1 MRACFRW
8 RPGGCSVARRCM
20 RWRPIRS
27 SSRATPSSSL
37 KRLASRPL
45 SRPLPRFL
53 KACRRERTDVTPVWF
68 MRQAG
73 RYMPEYR
80 KLRERHSILD
90 LCRHPDLS
98 AEVTLQPVERLGVDA
113 AILFAD
119 ILLPFE
125 PLDLGLR
132 FAAGEGPS
140 IDRPI
145 TTAADVSRL
154 PHIDPEQELRYVLEA
169 VRLARRALPAD
180 VPLIGFAGA
189 PSTLASYAIEGG
201 SSRTFTKTKRFM
213 YQAPDT
219 WHLLLNKLADLVGKF
234 LAAQARAGAHALQVF
249 DSWVGCLSPDDYRTY
264 VQPHSRKA
272 LSLAGAAKVPLIHFG
287 TGTAT
292 FLEDFA
298 AAGGEVI
305 SIDWRIPL
313 DAAWVRLGD
322 RAIQGNLEPAALLAP
337 AAERTR
343 QVRDI
348 LTRAGGRPG
357 HIFNLGHGVL
367 PETDVAAVRAVV
379 DLVHG
384 G

>member
-1 MRACFRW
+1 
-8 RPGGCSVARRCM
+8 
-20 RWRPIRS
+20 
-27 SSRATPSSSL
+27 
-37 KRLASRPL
+37 
-45 SRPLPRFL
+45 
-53 KACRRERTDVTPVWF
+53 

-73 RYMPEYR
+73 RYMPQYR
-80 KLRERHSILD
+80 KLRKAHSILD
-90 LCRHPDLS
+90 LCHTPEL
-98 AEVTLQPVERLGVDA
+98 AAAVTLQPVERLGVDA
-113 AILFAD
+113 AIIFAD

-125 PLDLGLR
+125 PLRLGLR
-132 FAAGEGPS
+132 FAAGEGPL

-145 TTAADVSRL
+145 RDANDVERL
-154 PHIDPEQELRYVLEA
+154 PSFNVEAELGFVLDA
-169 VRLARRALPAD
+169 IRLARRALPAD

-189 PSTLASYAIEGG
+189 PFTLASYAIEGG
-201 SSRTFTKTKRFM
+201 ASRTFTKTKQFM
-213 YQAPDT
+213 YQTPDA
-219 WHLLLNKLADLVGKF
+219 WHLLLSKLADLVGEY
-234 LAAQARAGAHALQVF
+234 LAAQARAGAQALQLF

-264 VQPHSRKA
+264 VQAHSRKA
-272 LSLAGAAKVPLIHFG
+272 LSVAKDAGVPLIHFG

-298 AAGGEVI
+298 AAGGDVI

-313 DAAWVRLGD
+313 DAAWSRLGD

-348 LTRAGGRPG
+348 LKRAAGRPG

>member
-1 MRACFRW
+1 
-8 RPGGCSVARRCM
+8 
-20 RWRPIRS
+20 
-27 SSRATPSSSL
+27 
-37 KRLASRPL
+37 
-45 SRPLPRFL
+45 
-53 KACRRERTDVTPVWF
+53 

-73 RYMPEYR
+73 RYMPQYR
-80 KLRERHSILD
+80 KLRKAHSILD
-90 LCRHPDLS
+90 LCHTPEL
-98 AEVTLQPVERLGVDA
+98 AAAVTLQPVERLGVDA
-113 AILFAD
+113 AIIFAD

-125 PLDLGLR
+125 PLRLGLR
-132 FAAGEGPS
+132 FAAGEGPL

-145 TTAADVSRL
+145 RDANDVERL
-154 PHIDPEQELRYVLEA
+154 PSFNVEAELGFVLDA
-169 VRLARRALPAD
+169 IRLARRALPAD

-189 PSTLASYAIEGG
+189 PFTLASYAIEGG
-201 SSRTFTKTKRFM
+201 ASRTFTKTKQFM
-213 YQAPDT
+213 YQTPDA
-219 WHLLLNKLADLVGKF
+219 WHLLLSKLADLVGEY
-234 LAAQARAGAHALQVF
+234 LAAQARAGAQALQLF

-272 LSLAGAAKVPLIHFG
+272 LSVAKDAGVPLIHFG

-298 AAGGEVI
+298 AAGGDVI

-313 DAAWVRLGD
+313 DAAWSRLGD

-348 LTRAGGRPG
+348 LKRAAGRPG